1 MSTEKPINP
10 SEVQSEPHLPSD
22 VVLGQLVTERIGLE
36 SGIVLSF
43 SSKPQ
48 RRVRCRSLTAGT
60 WIQHPQPHRGWS
72 TVGGGSSR
80 YWTVSLSLSPHL
92 SGLALLPAS
101 QLAIIV
107 YHFIS
112 FSFIHFLHLTPSFS
126 SGALLAQKR
135 TCSYEKCIPR
145 RHIPCRKKEQY

>member
-10 SEVQSEPHLPSD
+10 SKVQSEPHLPSD

-48 RRVRCRSLTAGT
+48 RRVRCCSLTAGY
-60 WIQHPQPHRGWS
+60 WSQHPQPHRGGS
-72 TVGGGSSR
+72 TVGGGLSR
-80 YWTVSLSLSPHL
+80 YWTGTLSPRL
-92 SGLALLPAS
+92 SGLALLPES
-101 QLAIIV
+101 QLAIV

-112 FSFIHFLHLTPSFS
+112 FSIIHFLHLTPSFS
-126 SGALLAQKR
+126 SGALLARKR
-135 TCSYEKCIPR
+135 MYSYGKYIPR
-145 RHIPCRKKEQY
+145 RHIPCQKKEQN